1 MMCGLGPEFT
11 FQLALGQWVSARQ
24 SVKDFKESGFTGWS
38 MNHAFLADMGGFMLK
53 AKDFVEF
60 PLNAKQVHYLVTH
73 NYVPYSAIALPKHIL
88 DDKNKGDG
96 VVRFI
101 AVCQIGWFSISCLGR
116 AIQHLPITTME
127 LSVLAIIFCTLGT
140 YFFWAA
146 KPMDVGSAIILEPNT
161 SLRDILLCAGDI
173 AREPYRCTPLDF
185 VGQNHS
191 SWYLYWTYWMNIVR
205 KMHLMFPVRRGPI
218 EMIPN
223 DNFPPL
229 TSWTHVILFL
239 FQSAY
244 MAIHIAAWAFH
255 FPTDL
260 ERLLWRLST
269 FYMVS
274 AVILYWMVDLYLFRI
289 HPWLKEYLQERHA
302 STETNDIEK
311 GSAITTPTT
320 VRRTL
325 RERLRNN
332 SSLYDPRMGVP
343 LRALIPVTTLGIIYC
358 FARAYVFIASWIALR
373 SLPPSIYET
382 VDWTQI
388 FPHI

>member
-1 MMCGLGPEFT
+1 MSGLGPEFT

-24 SVKDFKESGFTGWS
+24 SVKDFQKSGFTGWS
-38 MNHAFLADMGGFMLK
+38 LNHAFLADMGGFTLK

-60 PLNAKQVHYLVTH
+60 PLNAKQIHYLVTH
-73 NYVPYSAIALPKHIL
+73 HYVPYSAVAIPKHAL

-101 AVCQIGWFSISCLGR
+101 TVCQIGFFSLGSLGR
-116 AIQHLPITTME
+116 AIQHLAITTME
-127 LSVLAIIFCTLGT
+127 LSALAIIFCPLGT

-146 KPMDVGSAIILEPNT
+146 KPMDVGSPVVLEPNAA
-161 SLRDILLCAGDI
+161 LRDILLRAGDI

-185 VGQNHS
+185 VGRNHS

-205 KMHLMFPVRRGPI
+205 KMHLMFPVKRGPI

-229 TSWTHVILFL
+229 TPWTHAVLFL

-244 MAIHIAAWAFH
+244 MSIHIAAWTFH

-269 FYMVS
+269 FYMVL
-274 AVILYWMVDLYLFRI
+274 AVLLYWMVDLYVWRF
-289 HPWLKEYLQERHA
+289 HPWLNEFVQQKRISKQ
-302 STETNDIEK
+302 DIEK
-311 GSAITTPTT
+311 GGVVTTTTT

-332 SSLYDPRMGVP
+332 SSLHDPTMGVP

-358 FARAYVFIASWIALR
+358 IARAYVIVASWIGLR
-373 SLPPSIYET
+373 SLPPSTYET
-382 VDWTQI
+382 VDWTRI